1 MGTDFISIR
10 DFSKKDIE
18 GLFKKAGAMEKVL
31 KASRRA
37 ETLSNRVVATLFFEP
52 STRTR
57 LSFQVAATRLGAKVL
72 DFGLLEATSVAK
84 GETFTDTIRMIDGYA
99 DVLIV
104 RHPLEGSARLAA
116 QLAIHPVIN
125 AGDGG
130 NQHPSQTL
138 IDLYTI
144 KKAKGKIAGLNVCL
158 LGDLKHSRTMRSLL
172 YGLSLFGAEINLA
185 APKGLEMDEDVV
197 EEARDKF
204 GAKIRKTSEMN
215 LRDADVVYVCRIQK
229 ERFVDQYEAAKLQK
243 EFRIDM
249 EHLGGV
255 KDDMIILHPLPKID
269 ELDPRI
275 DHTKHAL
282 YFEQARNGIPV
293 RMAILTSALGRG

>member
-10 DFSKKDIE
+10 DFSKKQIE
-18 GLFKKAGAMEKVL
+18 DLFRTAGAMEKVL
-31 KASRRA
+31 KARKRA
-37 ETLSNRVVATLFFEP
+37 ETLRNAVVATLFFEP

-72 DFGLLEATSVAK
+72 DFGLLEASSVAK
-84 GETFTDTIRMIDGYA
+84 GETFSDTIRMIDGYA

-116 QLAIHPVIN
+116 QLAVHPVIN

-172 YGLSLFGAEINLA
+172 YGLSLFGADITLA

-197 EEARDKF
+197 EETRDRF
-204 GAKIRKTSEMN
+204 GAKIKKTGEMN
-215 LRDADVVYVCRIQK
+215 LRDADVVYVCRVQK

-249 EHLGGV
+249 EHLSGV

-269 ELDPRI
+269 ELDSRI

-293 RMAILTSALGRG
+293 RMAILTTAVGRG